1 MWFILT
7 PELRIRQQ
15 WIIILQNPIADRK
28 IYSVSQLTE
37 KIKSLLEENFSFIWI
52 SGEISNFKSPVSGH
66 YYFTLKDSSA
76 QISAIMFRGQ
86 NRSLKFLPEDGM
98 KITGFGRISVY
109 QPRGNYQIILEYV
122 EPAGVGALQ
131 AAFEQLKAKLIDEGL
146 FDPQHKKPLP
156 FLPKKIHLI
165 TSPTGSVVH
174 DMIRV
179 VHRRLP
185 RVAITA
191 IPIKVQGDGAVE
203 DIVNAIQFLNTL
215 PDAEVAIIARGGG
228 SLEDLSAFNA
238 EPVARAIFA
247 SQIPIV
253 SAIGHETDFTISD
266 FVSDLRAPTPSV
278 AAELVAPVHADL
290 LEKMHLLS
298 RQLHSRLSRQLQKKI
313 TSLENLSRRLVHP
326 RRRLDDL
333 KLRLDDAQMRLV
345 RSFKKSIDLH
355 RTHLTWRMDRLKKN
369 HPSERIHLL
378 RNALIR
384 DADDL
389 ASSFTK
395 ILTTQWSALQSLSG
409 RLQALNPAAVLA
421 RGFSITRTFPGQR
434 LITDAAGVSPG
445 QLLEILLAKGSIL
458 CRVEKE
464 LHDGEKKDI

>member
-1 MWFILT
+1 M
-7 PELRIRQQ
+7 QS
-15 WIIILQNPIADRK
+15 PITDRK

-52 SGEISNFKSPVSGH
+52 CGEISNFKMPVSGH
-66 YYFTLKDSSA
+66 YYFTLKDKSA

-86 NRSLKFLPEDGM
+86 NRNLKFLPEDGM

-109 QPRGNYQIILEYV
+109 QPRGNYQIILEYI

-131 AAFEQLKAKLIDEGL
+131 AAFEQLKTKLANEGL
-146 FDPQHKKPLP
+146 FDPQTKKPLP

-179 VHRRLP
+179 IHRRFP
-185 RVAITA
+185 GAAVTI
-191 IPIKVQGDGAVE
+191 IPIKVQGEGAVD
-203 DIVNAIQFLNTL
+203 DIVNALRLFNTL
-215 PDAEVAIIARGGG
+215 PDAEVAILARGGG

-238 EPVARAIFA
+238 EAVARAIFA
-247 SQIPIV
+247 SQVPIV
-253 SAIGHETDFTISD
+253 SAIGHETDFTIAD
-266 FVSDLRAPTPSV
+266 FVADLRASTPSV

-290 LEKMHLLS
+290 MEKTHLLK
-298 RQLHSRLSRQLQKKI
+298 RQLRLRLSRQLQKKI

-345 RSFKKSIDLH
+345 RSFKKSIDQH

-369 HPSERIHLL
+369 HPRERIHLL
-378 RNALIR
+378 RTALLR

-389 ASSFTK
+389 TSSFAK
-395 ILTTQWSALQSLSG
+395 ILTTQWSALQSLNG

-421 RGFSITRTFPGQR
+421 RGFSITRTFPGQH

-458 CRVEKE
+458 CRVEK
-464 LHDGEKKDI
+464 DNQNGEKKDI